1 MHLFRRISYCFTAL
15 SMPFID
21 IKLIDHPLTHDFKV
35 QFTDSN
41 HGRDLVVTDS
51 NQGRDL
57 VVTGQRRISRAID
70 PRIVVFGGILLH
82 SLLFGE
88 FLLDISKCP
97 HPLYVPAEPMLLDK
111 VTPGLIVQI
120 VQIVQFVQI
129 ERAIGRWPSAGVIW
143 SS

>member
-1 MHLFRRISYCFTAL
+1 MHLFRRISYSFTAL

-70 PRIVVFGGILLH
+70 PRIVVFGGVLLH
-82 SLLFGE
+82 SLHFWRE

-97 HPLYVPAEPMLLDK
+97 HPLYRRNLCLRQ
-111 VTPGLIVQI
+111 T
-120 VQIVQFVQI
+120 FCT
-129 ERAIGRWPSAGVIW
+129 
-143 SS
+143 